1 MKVRFLINAL
11 EGGTLYKIGDIAD
24 IPDKRVKDYGPD
36 VEIIEEKDIE
46 KPPKDKMIKKPKK
59 KKIMGGE

>member
-36 VEIIEEKDIE
+36 VEIIEKEKSLDE
-46 KPPKDKMIKKPKK
+46 PPKDKMVKSKK
-59 KKIMGGE
+59 KKGE

>member
-1 MKVRFLINAL
+1 MKVRFLINAF

-46 KPPKDKMIKKPKK
+46 KPPKNKMIKKPKVK
-59 KKIMGGE
+59 K

>member
-36 VEIIEEKDIE
+36 VEIIKSLDE
-46 KPPKDKMIKKPKK
+46 PPKDKMVKQPKK